1 MGNISEPVCE
11 IPLGLNRVGM
21 VLYGGMNPV
30 AAAEEAGIEV
40 QNFALSTIID
50 YRNLIDFKELES

>member
-1 MGNISEPVCE
+1 MGNISEQICE

-21 VLYGGMNPV
+21 ILYGGMNPV
-30 AAAEEAGIEV
+30 AAVEEVGIEV

-50 YRNLIDFKELES
+50 YRNLIDFGELSS